1 MRAEEIIKLLEEQ
14 FPPSLAMDWDN
25 SGLQVGSRKTE
36 VKKVCDAEGS
46 RSLRRSRGRSA
57 CDPSS
62 ADAGRASQGKRGHN
76 VWKKNTGD
84 GRCGNGAL
92 RHAYEL

>member
-36 VKKVCDAEGS
+36 VKKVLVALDATQKVVD
-46 RSLRRSRGRSA
+46 RSA

-62 ADAGRASQGKRGHN
+62 ADAGRSS
-76 VWKKNTGD
+76 
-84 GRCGNGAL
+84 
-92 RHAYEL
+92 

>member
-36 VKKVCDAEGS
+36 VKKVLVALDATQKVVDHCVE
-46 RSLRRSRGRSA
+46 
-57 CDPSS
+57 
-62 ADAGRASQGKRGHN
+62 AGVDLLVTHHPLMLDGLLDEWYKREFHETPDEMTQLFR
-76 VWKKNTGD
+76 KMI
-84 GRCGNGAL
+84 
-92 RHAYEL
+92 